1 MKVTRLEIKRQES
14 YETDA
19 GQLKGIVTLTGTAGQ
34 QSLVLS
40 AGSIS
45 RIFEVIKE
53 DAVAQAAYLY
63 ERLTAVGLHVIR
75 VALQPDKEL
84 CKPGNILAGPFHP
97 SMGELV
103 QSYLQRQRVASLL
116 HKYKYVPGD

>member
-14 YETDA
+14 YEPDA

-53 DAVAQAAYLY
+53 DALAQA
-63 ERLTAVGLHVIR
+63 R
-75 VALQPDKEL
+75 VQARSADRALQEAADEPL
-84 CKPGNILAGPFHP
+84 LI
-97 SMGELV
+97 S
-103 QSYLQRQRVASLL
+103 ASEV
-116 HKYKYVPGD
+116 KGIGSA

>member
-14 YETDA
+14 YESDA

-40 AGSIS
+40 PGSIS

-53 DAVAQAAYLY
+53 DAVTQAKMQAKAAD
-63 ERLTAVGLHVIR
+63 RAIQDAVDEPMLI
-75 VALQPDKEL
+75 
-84 CKPGNILAGPFHP
+84 
-97 SMGELV
+97 
-103 QSYLQRQRVASLL
+103 VASEVKGL
-116 HKYKYVPGD
+116 PNA

>member
-19 GQLKGIVTLTGTAGQ
+19 GQLKGIVTLTGSAGQ

-40 AGSIS
+40 PGSIS

-53 DAVAQAAYLY
+53 DAVAQAKMQAKVAD
-63 ERLTAVGLHVIR
+63 R
-75 VALQPDKEL
+75 ALQDAADEPLLLAASEVKEL
-84 CKPGNILAGPFHP
+84 GN
-97 SMGELV
+97 
-103 QSYLQRQRVASLL
+103 
-116 HKYKYVPGD
+116 D

>member
-14 YETDA
+14 YESDA

-53 DAVAQAAYLY
+53 DAVAQAKAQAKSAD
-63 ERLTAVGLHVIR
+63 R
-75 VALQPDKEL
+75 ALQEAADEPL
-84 CKPGNILAGPFHP
+84 LLG
-97 SMGELV
+97 
-103 QSYLQRQRVASLL
+103 ASEVKGL
-116 HKYKYVPGD
+116 PTQGRN

>member
-19 GQLKGIVTLTGTAGQ
+19 GQLKGIVTLTGAAGM

-40 AGSIS
+40 PGSVS

-53 DAVAQAAYLY
+53 DAVTQAKMQAKAAD
-63 ERLTAVGLHVIR
+63 R
-75 VALQPDKEL
+75 ALQTAADEPLLLAASEVKEL
-84 CKPGNILAGPFHP
+84 P
-97 SMGELV
+97 SV
-103 QSYLQRQRVASLL
+103 
-116 HKYKYVPGD
+116 

>member
-14 YETDA
+14 YESDA

-53 DAVAQAAYLY
+53 DAVAQAKAQANSAD
-63 ERLTAVGLHVIR
+63 R
-75 VALQPDKEL
+75 ALQEAADEPL
-84 CKPGNILAGPFHP
+84 LLG
-97 SMGELV
+97 
-103 QSYLQRQRVASLL
+103 ASEVKGLSN
-116 HKYKYVPGD
+116 D

>member
-1 MKVTRLEIKRQES
+1 MQVTRLEIKRRES

-19 GQLKGIVTLTGTAGQ
+19 GQLKGIVTLTGAAGQ

-53 DAVAQAAYLY
+53 DAVAQAKVQA
-63 ERLTAVGLHVIR
+63 RSADR
-75 VALQPDKEL
+75 ALQEAADEPML
-84 CKPGNILAGPFHP
+84 I
-97 SMGELV
+97 S
-103 QSYLQRQRVASLL
+103 ASEV
-116 HKYKYVPGD
+116 KGIGSV

>member
-14 YETDA
+14 YESDA

-40 AGSIS
+40 PGSIS

-53 DAVAQAAYLY
+53 DAVAQAKMQAKAAD
-63 ERLTAVGLHVIR
+63 R
-75 VALQPDKEL
+75 ALQDAADEPLLLSASEVKEL
-84 CKPGNILAGPFHP
+84 PN
-97 SMGELV
+97 V
-103 QSYLQRQRVASLL
+103 
-116 HKYKYVPGD
+116 

>member
-14 YETDA
+14 YESDA

-53 DAVAQAAYLY
+53 DAVAQAKAQAKSAD
-63 ERLTAVGLHVIR
+63 R
-75 VALQPDKEL
+75 ALQEAADEPL
-84 CKPGNILAGPFHP
+84 LLG
-97 SMGELV
+97 
-103 QSYLQRQRVASLL
+103 ASEVKGLSN
-116 HKYKYVPGD
+116 D

>member
-14 YETDA
+14 YESDA

-40 AGSIS
+40 PGSIS

-53 DAVAQAAYLY
+53 DAVAQAKMQAKAAD
-63 ERLTAVGLHVIR
+63 R
-75 VALQPDKEL
+75 ALQDAADEPLLLAASEVKEL
-84 CKPGNILAGPFHP
+84 SN
-97 SMGELV
+97 
-103 QSYLQRQRVASLL
+103 
-116 HKYKYVPGD
+116 D

>member
-19 GQLKGIVTLTGTAGQ
+19 GQLKGIVTLTGAAGQ

-40 AGSIS
+40 PGSIS

-53 DAVAQAAYLY
+53 DAVAQAKIQAKAAD
-63 ERLTAVGLHVIR
+63 R
-75 VALQPDKEL
+75 ALQNAADEPLLLAASEVKEL
-84 CKPGNILAGPFHP
+84 PN
-97 SMGELV
+97 
-103 QSYLQRQRVASLL
+103 
-116 HKYKYVPGD
+116 D

>member
-14 YETDA
+14 YEPDA

-45 RIFEVIKE
+45 RIFEVIRE
-53 DAVAQAAYLY
+53 DALTQAKLQAKSAD
-63 ERLTAVGLHVIR
+63 R
-75 VALQPDKEL
+75 ALQEAADEPLLLGASEVKEL
-84 CKPGNILAGPFHP
+84 SN
-97 SMGELV
+97 
-103 QSYLQRQRVASLL
+103 
-116 HKYKYVPGD
+116 D

>member
-14 YETDA
+14 YESDA

-40 AGSIS
+40 PGSIS

-53 DAVAQAAYLY
+53 DAVAQAKMQAKAADRAMQDAADEPMLIGAS
-63 ERLTAVGLHVIR
+63 EV
-75 VALQPDKEL
+75 KEL
-84 CKPGNILAGPFHP
+84 PN
-97 SMGELV
+97 V
-103 QSYLQRQRVASLL
+103 
-116 HKYKYVPGD
+116 